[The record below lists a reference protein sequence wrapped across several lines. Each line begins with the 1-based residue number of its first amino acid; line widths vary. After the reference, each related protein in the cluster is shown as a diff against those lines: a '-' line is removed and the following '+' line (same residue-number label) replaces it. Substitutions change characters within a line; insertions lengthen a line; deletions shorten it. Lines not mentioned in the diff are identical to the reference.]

1 MRCESARRYFRLRRE
16 RADELTERGEV
27 DAAYGFDGLHAERQR
42 QMTIA
47 GSGRAEEV
55 YDFATIDELQ
65 LGERHD
71 AVFVERGLEGEVE
84 AGERIDRREERHQQ
98 RDLDAAVLTQRELL
112 GEQYVDGL
120 DGGYL
125 AAFEAAH
132 DNNEDLD

>member
-1 MRCESARRYFRLRRE
+1 
-16 RADELTERGEV
+16 
-27 DAAYGFDGLHAERQR
+27 
-42 QMTIA
+42 MTLA

-84 AGERIDRREERHQQ
+84 AGERLDRREARHHQS
-98 RDLDAAVLTQRELL
+98 DLDAAVLTQRELL

-132 DNNEDLD
+132 DNIEDLDCPWHLQADQGLLDVVDKRGNDLGKGAHRAPPRLASRCAIAS